1 MALARDGCDV
11 AVNFRRDADAAQDCV
26 GRIEA
31 MGRRALAYRAS
42 VDAAEQ
48 DEALVS
54 SVLDD
59 FGTVDILV
67 HAAGVASRGRSVAD
81 TDPEELDR
89 VMRTN
94 VIAAHHLCRLL
105 VPQMRSRPRG
115 DVVFVSSVAARMLPA
130 NGAPYNMSK
139 AALEALALTLA
150 KEERRHGLHVNVVA
164 PGLVVTEMG
173 RRLVKGAMGVEDIA
187 TLDAASP
194 FGRVCRPEDVASVVS
209 FLCSEAAGYLSG
221 QVVNVDGGG

>member
-1 MALARDGCDV
+1 MRQVGPVAARVALVTGGSRGIGRACAMALARDGCDV

-81 TDPEELDR
+81 TDPSEMER
-89 VMRTN
+89 VLRTHAIGPFLLTKLLLPYLREQPRSA
-94 VIAAHHLCRLL
+94 VI
-105 VPQMRSRPRG
+105 
-115 DVVFVSSVAARMLPA
+115 FISSVATTVYRG
-130 NGAPYNMSK
+130 NGSPYNQS
-139 AALEALALTLA
+139 
-150 KEERRHGLHVNVVA
+150 RRH
-164 PGLVVTEMG
+164 
-173 RRLVKGAMGVEDIA
+173 RRGDPR
-187 TLDAASP
+187 S
-194 FGRVCRPEDVASVVS
+194 
-209 FLCSEAAGYLSG
+209 
-221 QVVNVDGGG
+221 